1 LVLKSIWN
9 ARMNRRERRATSRES
24 GKPSNSAGVS
34 TPAAL
39 YDLAE
44 RHRQAGRSL
53 DAQLCC
59 QQALAADADHADS
72 LHLLGLLS
80 LQAQQYDPA
89 IEWTARAIRIDPR
102 ANYLSTLATALR
114 RSGRK
119 EEALQAVEKA
129 ISLEPGNA
137 EHWKDL
143 GALLIDL
150 NRADEAL
157 LSLRHALSLRPHY
170 ADAANLSGLILYR
183 KDRFSEALECF
194 NISVRANPNQ
204 ADALHM
210 RALMLQKLGRMEEA
224 ADDGLRSA
232 RLDPT
237 NADTHNNLGFV
248 FYRLDRFEEALAC
261 YDRALA
267 LRPDH
272 TLALSNKA
280 DLLANLLRFEEALA
294 CYEKARAIKPDDPI
308 VLWNVALIDM
318 VKGNFESGWAGREIR
333 WKTGLGMA
341 PPNFAQPQWLG
352 GDSIDGKTI
361 LLFADEGIG
370 DSFQFARYVPM
381 VCELGA
387 KVILAVE
394 DSAQPFLSRM
404 PGVAKCVPKS
414 AAVLPAFDLHCGM
427 SSLPL
432 AFKTRLDSIP
442 ATVPYLPAALPARKA
457 EWERRLGSHD
467 RLRVGL
473 VWSGNPSY
481 ATDRRRSLPLKTLA
495 RILDADARFVSLQKN
510 PRDSDR
516 EVLAGLDIL
525 DMTDC
530 LSDFEETAALIA
542 CLDLVVT
549 VDTSVAHLAGGLGC
563 PVWILLPYRP
573 DYRWLLDRD
582 DSPWYPTARLFRQQ
596 KLHDYAGVVERMRAE
611 LMTMCR

>member
-1 LVLKSIWN
+1 
-9 ARMNRRERRATSRES
+9 MNRRERRAAGRES
-24 GKPSNSAGVS
+24 QKPSNPSGVS

-39 YDLAE
+39 YGLAD

-59 QQALAADADHADS
+59 QQALAADANHADS

-80 LQAQQYDPA
+80 LQAQQYDHA
-89 IEWTARAIRIDPR
+89 IEWTARAISSDPR
-102 ANYLSTLATALR
+102 ANYLSTLATALL
-114 RSGRK
+114 RSGRH
-119 EEALQAVEKA
+119 EEALKAVEKA

-137 EHWKDL
+137 AHWKDL

-157 LSLRHALSLRPHY
+157 LGLRHALSLRPHY

-183 KDRFSEALECF
+183 KERLSEVLEFF
-194 NISVRANPNQ
+194 NISVQANPNQ

-210 RALMLQKLGRMEEA
+210 RPLMLQKLGRMEEA
-224 ADDGLRSA
+224 AADGLRSA
-232 RLDPT
+232 ELDPT

-248 FYRLDRFEEALAC
+248 FYRLDRFQEALEC

-267 LRPDH
+267 VRPDH
-272 TLALSNKA
+272 TVALSNKA

-294 CYEKARAIKPDDPI
+294 SHEKARTSNPDDPI
-308 VLWNVALIDM
+308 VLWNIALIHM
-318 VKGNFESGWAGREIR
+318 VKGNFEAGWAGREIR

-341 PPNFAQPQWLG
+341 PPNFTQPQWLG
-352 GDSIDGKTI
+352 GDAIDGKTI

-394 DSAQPFLSRM
+394 DSAQPLLSIM
-404 PGVAKCVPKS
+404 PGVAECIPKS
-414 AAVLPAFDLHCGM
+414 AAVLPPFDLYCAM

-442 ATVPYLPAALPARKA
+442 ATVPYLPTPLPARKE
-457 EWERRLGSHD
+457 EWARRLGSHD

-473 VWSGNPSY
+473 LWSGNPS
-481 ATDRRRSLPLKTLA
+481 
-495 RILDADARFVSLQKN
+495 
-510 PRDSDR
+510 
-516 EVLAGLDIL
+516 
-525 DMTDC
+525 
-530 LSDFEETAALIA
+530 
-542 CLDLVVT
+542 
-549 VDTSVAHLAGGLGC
+549 
-563 PVWILLPYRP
+563 
-573 DYRWLLDRD
+573 
-582 DSPWYPTARLFRQQ
+582 
-596 KLHDYAGVVERMRAE
+596 
-611 LMTMCR
+611 